1 MNYGAYGDTG
11 CHLHMH
17 LVPKYTDEFE
27 WGDVFAMNP
36 QKTYLEEEQYA
47 EMIEKIKANL

>member
-1 MNYGAYGDTG
+1 MSSAYAPCSEIYGR
-11 CHLHMH
+11 HLSG
-17 LVPKYTDEFE
+17 
-27 WGDVFAMNP
+27 GDVFAMNP